1 MWLSSFWASVA
12 VQSKDSR
19 VGSEEWGAEGGF
31 GKGAGRRKGG
41 EMRPLP
47 CARQA
52 SYTLGRGTSLGKE
65 L

>member
-1 MWLSSFWASVA
+1 MESKEF
-12 VQSKDSR
+12 QS
-19 VGSEEWGAEGGF
+19 GEWGAEGGF
-31 GKGAGRRKGG
+31 GKSVGYRKGG

-52 SYTLGRGTSLGKE
+52 SYTLGRSTSLGKE